1 MDNKDKIKKNYND
14 LNSKKLTSDN
24 VSDFKQQEYND
35 MKNKFGNEFDEKYK
49 YRESHLSSVPYCEHT
64 FGYTYRNNGLTE
76 ETQLKAIFRN
86 VRYKSAPRAYIPMQ
100 EILCAA
106 IEAYFKNRPLQ
117 KVNVR
122 EFIYFVN
129 SNFKVDIA
137 SIDAIDLQVAQT
149 LSQPL
154 DNKNRK
160 QEVLYVHEKPQPR
173 VIEIEKQ
180 EPRPDEIYMEM
191 Q

>member
-1 MDNKDKIKKNYND
+1 
-14 LNSKKLTSDN
+14 
-24 VSDFKQQEYND
+24 
-35 MKNKFGNEFDEKYK
+35 
-49 YRESHLSSVPYCEHT
+49 
-64 FGYTYRNNGLTE
+64 
-76 ETQLKAIFRN
+76 
-86 VRYKSAPRAYIPMQ
+86 MQ

-106 IEAYFKNRPLQ
+106 IEAFFKNRPLQ

-129 SNFKVDIA
+129 SNFKVEIA

-160 QEVLYVHEKPQPR
+160 QEVLYVHEKPKPR
-173 VIEIEKQ
+173 SIEIERK
-180 EPRPDEIYMEM
+180 ELRPDEIYMDMGM